1 MKVLAIETATPAS
14 SVALGE
20 SGELRAM
27 SVNVDRRGHVGFLV
41 PAIDFCFSQAGWK
54 PSDLDGVAVD
64 IGPGAY
70 TGLRAGIAAAQG
82 VAAAV
87 GVPVVTA
94 SSLTVLALRAATGRR
109 RIWPIVDVRRGEV
122 ATAPFR
128 PVPGGVAPDGPPE
141 LVAHEEVAGLL
152 QADSSETLLV
162 GDWPALAPEV
172 LRGLHQVRRGRPRYP
187 AADVLVEIAAMR
199 FEKNDYSSPDDVR
212 PRYLREPDARIN
224 WSDFREEGVWPGE
237 TSAGAER

>member
-14 SVALGE
+14 SIALGDD
-20 SGELRAM
+20 GELVAM
-27 SVNVDRRGHVGFLV
+27 SVNVDPRGHVGFLV
-41 PAIDFCFSQAGWK
+41 PAIDFCFEQAGWK
-54 PSDLDGVAVD
+54 PTDLDGVAVD
-64 IGPGAY
+64 VGPGPY

-109 RIWPIVDVRRGEV
+109 RIWPVVDVRRGEV

-128 PVPGGVAPDGPPE
+128 PVPGGVAPDGTPE
-141 LVAHEEVAGLL
+141 VVSYDEVAGVL
-152 QADSSETLLV
+152 QADSEEALII
-162 GDWPALAPEV
+162 GDWQTLPAEA

-187 AADVLVEIAAMR
+187 SADVLLEIAEMR
-199 FEKNDYSSPDDVR
+199 LAKGEYSSPESVR
-212 PRYLREPDARIN
+212 PMYLREPDVQIN

-237 TSAGAER
+237 VSQS